1 MTSPAPGALGR
12 LGSMAPSAL
21 HVRHPEAICGRT
33 HNAAGLGGRRRGCA
47 AGANRIVAVADVS
60 TSDFEDVVLKS
71 DIPVLVDFVA
81 PWCGPCKLV
90 APIVEWAEK
99 EYAGALKI
107 VKIDIDP
114 NPDLVEQYKVYG
126 LPTLLM
132 FRNGEAIEGS
142 KHEGAI
148 TKDKL
153 IAYIRECGVA
163 PVKS

>member
-99 EYAGALKI
+99 VRDRHALSQVHVSHSPETAFSRTDQWFHSRI
-107 VKIDIDP
+107 
-114 NPDLVEQYKVYG
+114 
-126 LPTLLM
+126 
-132 FRNGEAIEGS
+132 
-142 KHEGAI
+142 
-148 TKDKL
+148 
-153 IAYIRECGVA
+153 
-163 PVKS
+163 